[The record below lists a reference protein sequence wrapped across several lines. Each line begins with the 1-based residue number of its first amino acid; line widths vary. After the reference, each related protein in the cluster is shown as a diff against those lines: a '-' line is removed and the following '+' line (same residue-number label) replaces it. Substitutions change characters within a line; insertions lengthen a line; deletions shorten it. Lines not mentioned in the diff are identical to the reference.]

1 MQRRIV
7 EPADVSG
14 DALSELKSWLG
25 ITRPNEDALLADL
38 LQTGLA
44 MCEAFTGQAPLSQL
58 IEERLPV
65 KSGKSALISRPA
77 VSLSN
82 LELVTQNGDRTTIET
97 SQFEV
102 EISSDGCLSITL
114 LQDQQ
119 GQSVTA
125 TARVGISDDWNSV
138 PAALK
143 QGIIRLCAHYYRD
156 RDRPG
161 EPKKTSSPPAIVSA
175 LWRPY
180 QSLRLT

>member
-1 MQRRIV
+1 MQRRII

-14 DALSELKSWLG
+14 DALSQLKSWLG
-25 ITRPNEDALLADL
+25 ITRSNEDALLADL

-58 IEERLPV
+58 VEGQLSTKAGTSV
-65 KSGKSALISRPA
+65 LSSRP
-77 VSLSN
+77 VTSLIG
-82 LELVTQNGDRTTIET
+82 LELV
-97 SQFEV
+97 SQDGNRAPLAGAEFEA
-102 EISSDGCLSITL
+102 EISSDGRLAVTL
-114 LQDQQ
+114 LQDLQ
-119 GQSVTA
+119 GQNVTV
-125 TARVGISDDWNSV
+125 TARVGSSEDWDTV

-161 EPKKTSSPPAIVSA
+161 EPGKASSPPTIVSA

-180 QSLRLT
+180 QTLRLK

>member
-25 ITRPNEDALLADL
+25 ISRPNEDALLADL

-58 IEERLPV
+58 IEEQLPTRA
-65 KSGKSALISRPA
+65 GKTVLRSRPA
-77 VSLSN
+77 QSLSA
-82 LELVTQNGDRTTIET
+82 LELTAQDGSRTSIDP
-97 SQFEV
+97 SQYEV
-102 EISSDGCLSITL
+102 EISPDGCLSITL

-119 GQSVTA
+119 GRSVTA
-125 TARVGISDDWNSV
+125 SARVGMSDDWAGV
-138 PAALK
+138 PAPLK

-161 EPKKTSSPPAIVSA
+161 APDQASTPPTIVSA

-180 QSLRLT
+180 QALRLT

>member
-58 IEERLPV
+58 VEERLST
-65 KSGKSALISRPA
+65 KSGVSVLSSRP
-77 VSLSN
+77 VTSVTG
-82 LELVTQNGDRTTIET
+82 LELVSQEGARAPLAGA
-97 SQFEV
+97 QFEA
-102 EISSDGCLSITL
+102 EISPEGALSITL
-114 LQDQQ
+114 LQDLH
-119 GQSVTA
+119 GQSVTVI
-125 TARVGISDDWNSV
+125 ARVGSSDDWNSV

-161 EPKKTSSPPAIVSA
+161 EPGKASSPPAIVSA

-180 QSLRLT
+180 QTLRLT

>member
-38 LQTGLA
+38 LHTGLA

-58 IEERLPV
+58 IEEQLPTH
-65 KSGKSALISRPA
+65 SGRSELVARPA
-77 VSLSN
+77 MSLPT
-82 LELVTQNGDRTTIET
+82 LELVAQDGDRTVIDT

-102 EISSDGCLSITL
+102 GISAQGRLWVTL
-114 LQDQQ
+114 LQDFE
-119 GQSVTA
+119 GQNVTA
-125 TARVGISDDWNSV
+125 TARVGMSSDWEGV
-138 PAALK
+138 PPALK

-161 EPKKTSSPPAIVSA
+161 DPEKSSSPPAIVSA

>member
-14 DALSELKSWLG
+14 AALGELKSWLG
-25 ITRPNEDALLADL
+25 ITRPNEDPLLADL

-58 IEERLPV
+58 IEERLPT
-65 KSGKSALISRPA
+65 KSGKSVLVSRPA
-77 VSLSN
+77 ASLSQ
-82 LELVTQNGDRTTIET
+82 LELVAQNGDRVLINP
-97 SQFEV
+97 SDFEV
-102 EISSDGCLSITL
+102 EINPDGCLWITL
-114 LQDQQ
+114 LRDLQ
-119 GQSVTA
+119 GQSITA
-125 TARVGISDDWNSV
+125 TARVGISEDWNSV

-161 EPKKTSSPPAIVSA
+161 DPKKTTSPPAIVSA

-180 QSLRLT
+180 QALRLT